1 MRVTNY
7 QAVNLNGH
15 DCSCCCDCCAV
26 NATMDPTTPTVS
38 LPMMNAGVQT
48 LAPNVATNAAPP
60 QSVYDRSATL
70 GDLATLI
77 GVLSALFY
85 IFRGR

>member
-1 MRVTNY
+1 
-7 QAVNLNGH
+7 
-15 DCSCCCDCCAV
+15 
-26 NATMDPTTPTVS
+26 MDPAVPAVS

-48 LAPNVATNAAPP
+48 LAPNAAPP

>member
-1 MRVTNY
+1 
-7 QAVNLNGH
+7 
-15 DCSCCCDCCAV
+15 
-26 NATMDPTTPTVS
+26 MDPSAPT
-38 LPMMNAGVQT
+38 VQT
-48 LAPNVATNAAPP
+48 LLP
-60 QSVYDRSATL
+60 QPVLKTADVQTPSVYDRSATL

>member
-1 MRVTNY
+1 MRVVNY
-7 QAVNLNGH
+7 SHGNLNGH
-15 DCSCCCDCCAV
+15 ADACCCDCCSV
-26 NATMDPTTPTVS
+26 NATMDPSAPT
-38 LPMMNAGVQT
+38 VQT
-48 LAPNVATNAAPP
+48 LLP
-60 QSVYDRSATL
+60 QPVLKTADVQTASVYDRSATL

>member
-15 DCSCCCDCCAV
+15 DCACQCDCCAV
-26 NATMDPTTPTVS
+26 NATMDP
-38 LPMMNAGVQT
+38 AGVQT
-48 LAPNVATNAAPP
+48 LVPAATPP

>member
-7 QAVNLNGH
+7 RAVNLNGH
-15 DCSCCCDCCAV
+15 DCACQCDCCAV
-26 NATMDPTTPTVS
+26 NATMDPAAPVVS

-48 LAPNVATNAAPP
+48 LAPAAAPP

>member
-15 DCSCCCDCCAV
+15 DCSCQCDCCAV
-26 NATMDPTTPTVS
+26 NATMDPAAPVVS
-38 LPMMNAGVQT
+38 LPMMNVGVQT
-48 LAPNVATNAAPP
+48 LAPAAAPP

-85 IFRGR
+85 IFRVR

>member
-1 MRVTNY
+1 MRVTNHR
-7 QAVNLNGH
+7 AVNLNGH

-26 NATMDPTTPTVS
+26 NATMDPAVPAVS

-48 LAPNVATNAAPP
+48 LAPNAAPP

>member
-1 MRVTNY
+1 MRVINHR
-7 QAVNLNGH
+7 AVNLNGH
-15 DCSCCCDCCAV
+15 DCSCQCDCCSV
-26 NATMDPTTPTVS
+26 NATMDPTAPTVS

-48 LAPNVATNAAPP
+48 LAPNTAAIAAP